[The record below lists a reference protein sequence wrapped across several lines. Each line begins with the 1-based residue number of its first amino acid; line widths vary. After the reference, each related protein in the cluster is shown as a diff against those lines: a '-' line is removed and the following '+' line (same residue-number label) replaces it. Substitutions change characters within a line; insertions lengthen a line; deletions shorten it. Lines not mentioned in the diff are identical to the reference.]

1 VRSPSRV
8 LAATVLCFE
17 ALVVFFAGLVAKDLS
32 SASPAVALAASG
44 GLALACLLCVGLL
57 RTRAGYVLGSV
68 LQVGVLAAGLWVP
81 VMFFLGLVFAALWAF
96 ALVVGRL
103 RRPEAGPRAPT
114 RDAG

>member
-1 VRSPSRV
+1 VRFPSRV

-17 ALVVFFAGLVAKDLS
+17 ALVVFLAGLVAMGLS
-32 SASPAVALAASG
+32 SATPVPALAASG
-44 GLALACLLCVGLL
+44 VLALACLFCVPLL
-57 RTRAGYVLGSV
+57 RIRAGYVLGSV
-68 LQVGVLAAGLWVP
+68 LQVGVLALGLWVP

-103 RRPEAGPRAPT
+103 RRPEADPRAPT

>member
-32 SASPAVALAASG
+32 SATPAAALAASG
-44 GLALACLLCVGLL
+44 ALALACLVCAALL
-57 RTRAGYVLGSV
+57 RTRPGYWLGSV
-68 LQVGVLAAGLWVP
+68 LQVCVIAVGLWVP
-81 VMFFLGLVFAALWAF
+81 VMFFLGLVFAALWVL

-103 RRPEAGPRAPT
+103 RRPEADPRAPT